1 MSIRDEMPLL
11 ARHEGEWKGTY
22 IHIDAEGHILDQH
35 ASHLSCEFPQDGP
48 YPYFQTNRYTWADGR
63 SEEIKF
69 PATYHDG
76 KLWFD
81 TERIKGYAWEVDD
94 KTILLT
100 WVYTTEPEN
109 YLYEMIQL
117 SPCGNHRARTWHWFK
132 DGQLFKRTLIKEERD
147 SNAEC
152 GMRNAD

>member
-1 MSIRDEMPLL
+1 MSLREAMPLL

-22 IHIDAEGHILDQH
+22 THVDAQGNIIDQH
-35 ASHLSCEFPQDGP
+35 ASYLTCRFSPDFPDG
-48 YPYFQTNRYTWADGR
+48 YHQTNHYTWADGR
-63 SEEIKF
+63 EEIIQF

-76 KLWFD
+76 KIWFD

-100 WVYTTEPEN
+100 WVYNTDPDN

-117 SPCGNHRARTWHWFK
+117 SPDGNHRARTWHWFNN
-132 DGQLFKRTLIKEERD
+132 GELFKRTLIKEERV
-147 SNAEC
+147 
-152 GMRNAD
+152 R